1 MTATLSARAETGDA
15 VARAISL
22 KQIEFELAMASA
34 DIVSEGFESSVRAAC
49 AACGLTFL
57 FNLPVFDDP
66 DAQRVAAAAWQE
78 ADDASPQFAFVTL
91 DRDGAAVAVSA
102 QCTCL
107 DHGAAVALAWYDLME
122 TAR

>member
-1 MTATLSARAETGDA
+1 MTATLSTRAGDA
-15 VARAISL
+15 PVCTVSL

-34 DIVSEGFESSVRAAC
+34 DIVSDGFEASVRAAC
-49 AACGLTFL
+49 TACGLTFL

-78 ADDASPQFAFVTL
+78 GDDASPQFAFVTL
-91 DRDGAAVAVSA
+91 DRDGTAVAVST

-107 DHGAAVALAWYDLME
+107 DHGAAVALAWYDLIE
-122 TAR
+122 TTQ

>member
-1 MTATLSARAETGDA
+1 MTATLSTHASDAIARA
-15 VARAISL
+15 VSL

-34 DIVSEGFESSVRAAC
+34 DIVSEGFEASVRAAC
-49 AACGLTFL
+49 AACGLTYL

-91 DRDGAAVAVSA
+91 DRDGTTVAVSE

-107 DHGAAVALAWYDLME
+107 DHGAAVALAWYDLIE
-122 TAR
+122 TAQ

>member
-1 MTATLSARAETGDA
+1 MTATLSTRAGETPARA
-15 VARAISL
+15 VSL

-34 DIVSEGFESSVRAAC
+34 DIVSEGFEASVRAAC

-91 DRDGAAVAVSA
+91 DRDGTAVAVSA
-102 QCTCL
+102 HCTCL
-107 DHGAAVALAWYDLME
+107 DHGAAVALAWHDLIE
-122 TAR
+122 TAG

>member
-1 MTATLSARAETGDA
+1 
-15 VARAISL
+15 
-22 KQIEFELAMASA
+22 MACFWNGQPTPTCHSWTFA
-34 DIVSEGFESSVRAAC
+34 KSGRVRAAC

-107 DHGAAVALAWYDLME
+107 DHGAAVALAWYDLIE